1 MIGPLLYIF
10 ATLLPAMLEAPI
22 FVFLAVTA
30 AFFGYYIFTRTS
42 WELAD
47 FTLAAIVYLT
57 LLNISDFKEVGSVRM
72 GDVRIL
78 LEIVVVIALMYKRTV
93 SILSLLEIQPALIAF
108 AMWVLV
114 SIPLSADP
122 ERSALYGLWFLV
134 SIIFLL
140 VFARIAPDMR
150 TALASVARAMFIAY
164 GLALLPSIVQMIVQP
179 SVLSSQFHS
188 PIGMR
193 HVPAQG
199 AGICI
204 AALLYLRWHYNW
216 RGWVK
221 NGAVLGF
228 CVASSVVAF
237 ASLNRV
243 SWLSVAVALVGF
255 ILSRRQHVF
264 RDLTLLGVVS
274 AGFLMLT
281 SQGTSSISVLNRLPK
296 AAQMRWMQ
304 TAQSSEALMDQQW
317 ERTDERIEIWR
328 DKLRYVQDHPVAGAG
343 IINSTRASGGEVR
356 VAKMAGYSA
365 HSTFIGVLVET
376 GWVGAALFM
385 VFLLTV
391 TTRTVRQYRR
401 GLHFHHLLFL
411 MLAAFAISLFEY
423 NLAPGQATYWPFF
436 ATLTLLGARRYWP
449 DLAAG
454 RAAPRAPV
462 FATPRPT
469 PQPLRRA
476 I

>member
-22 FVFLAVTA
+22 YVFLVVTG

-47 FTLAAIVYLT
+47 FTLSAIVYLT

-78 LEIVVVIALMYKRTV
+78 LEVVVVIALMYKRSV

-108 AMWVLV
+108 ALWVLV
-114 SIPLSADP
+114 SIPLSTDP
-122 ERSALYGLWFLV
+122 GRSAIYGLWFLI

-150 TALASVARAMFIAY
+150 TALASVARAMAIAY
-164 GLALLPSIVQMIVQP
+164 GLALLPSIGQMIIQP
-179 SVLSSQFHS
+179 GVLSSQFHS

-216 RGWVK
+216 TGWLK
-221 NGAVLGF
+221 NAAIAAF
-228 CVASSVVAF
+228 CVASAVVAF

-243 SWLSVAVALVGF
+243 SWLSVAVAVTGF
-255 ILSRRQHVF
+255 ILSRRQHVL
-264 RDLTLLGVVS
+264 RDMTLLGVVS

-304 TAQSSEALMDQQW
+304 TAQSSEALMEQQW

-328 DKLRYVQDHPVAGAG
+328 DKMRYLQDHPVAGAG

-376 GWVGAALFM
+376 GWVGAALFLA
-385 VFLLTV
+385 FLLSV
-391 TTRTVRQYRR
+391 TLRTFAQYRR
-401 GLHFHHLLFL
+401 GLQFHHLLFL
-411 MLAAFAISLFEY
+411 MLAALTISLFEY

-436 ATLTLLGARRYWP
+436 ASLALLGARRYWP

-454 RAAPRAPV
+454 QAASRAPV
-462 FATPRPT
+462 FATP
-469 PQPLRRA
+469 QPLRRA
-476 I
+476 T

>member
-1 MIGPLLYIF
+1 MAIAGPLLYIF

-22 FVFLAVTA
+22 YVFLVVTG
-30 AFFGYYIFTRTS
+30 AFFGYYIFTRTA

-47 FTLAAIVYLT
+47 FTLAAVVYLT

-78 LEIVVVIALMYKRTV
+78 LEAVVVVALMYKRGV
-93 SILSLLEIQPALIAF
+93 SILSLLELQPALITF
-108 AMWVLV
+108 ALWVLV
-114 SIPLSADP
+114 SVPLSTDP
-122 ERSALYGLWFLV
+122 DRSALYGVWFLI
-134 SIIFLL
+134 SIMFLL
-140 VFARIAPDMR
+140 VFVRIAPDMR
-150 TALASVARAMFIAY
+150 TAVASVARAMALAY
-164 GLALLPSIVQMIVQP
+164 GLALVPSIALMLVQP
-179 SVLSSQFHS
+179 SVLTSQFHS

-204 AALLYLRWHYNW
+204 AALLFLRWHYNW

-221 NGAVLGF
+221 NGAIAGF
-228 CVASSVVAF
+228 CILSAVVAF
-237 ASLNRV
+237 GSLNRV
-243 SWLSVAVALVGF
+243 SWLSVAIAVTGF
-255 ILSRRQHVF
+255 ILSRRQHVA

-274 AGFLMLT
+274 AGFILIT
-281 SQGTSSISVLNRLPK
+281 SQGQSSVSIMNRLPK

-304 TAQSSEALMDQQW
+304 TTASSEALMEQQW
-317 ERTDERIEIWR
+317 ERTDERIMIWR
-328 DKLRYVQDHPVAGAG
+328 DKMRYLQDHPVAGAG

-376 GWVGAALFM
+376 GWVGAALFAA
-385 VFLLTV
+385 FLFSMTL
-391 TTRTVRQYRR
+391 RAIAQYRR
-401 GLHFHHLLFL
+401 GLQFHYLLFL

-436 ATLTLLGARRYWP
+436 ASLALLGARRYWP
-449 DLAAG
+449 DGLAPP
-454 RAAPRAPV
+454 APRAQV
-462 FATPRPT
+462 VATP
-469 PQPLRRA
+469 QQLRRA
-476 I
+476 F